1 MHSLVNSARLSPQQV
16 RPLTEREFANISR
29 LAYEKFGLEL
39 KGEKREL
46 VSARLGKKV
55 RAMGCRSFQ
64 QYYEHVLDDRTG
76 EALIELIDALTTNF
90 TGFMREPSHFEF
102 LCKEVLPGWLGRDR
116 VRIWS
121 TACSTGE
128 EPYTLAFS
136 LLDALGSARRPRF
149 EFLATDISSR
159 ALQEARRGV
168 YPAARLEKLPQGWL
182 RTFFLKG
189 QGNWAGSYRVK
200 PEVAR
205 LIEFRRLN
213 LIEPFSH
220 AEPFSAI
227 LCRNVMIYFDKAT
240 QQTLVRNL
248 AARLE
253 PGGYLLIGHSE
264 SLTGIDQ
271 PLTYVR
277 PTVYRKGAR

>member
-1 MHSLVNSARLSPQQV
+1 MPSFTAPWHQQQL
-16 RPLTEREFANISR
+16 RPLTQREFDNISR

-55 RAMGCRSFQ
+55 RLLGCRSFQ
-64 QYYEHVLDDRTG
+64 AYYQHVLEDRTG

-90 TGFMREPSHFEF
+90 TSFMREPSHFEF
-102 LCKEVLPGWLGRDR
+102 LRKEALAGWRSRDR

-121 TACSTGE
+121 AACSTGE

-136 LLDALGSARRPRF
+136 LLDAIGAARWPRL
-149 EFLATDISSR
+149 EIVATDISSR
-159 ALQEARRGV
+159 TLREAQRGI
-168 YPAARLEKLPQGWL
+168 YPAARLANLPQGWL
-182 RTFFLKG
+182 RAFFLRG
-189 QGNWAGSYRVK
+189 EGNWKGSYRVK
-200 PEVAR
+200 PEVAG

-220 AEPFSAI
+220 PEPFSAI
-227 LCRNVMIYFDKAT
+227 ICRNVMIYFDKAT
-240 QQTLVRNL
+240 QQTLIQRL
-248 AARLE
+248 ASQLE

-264 SLTGIDQ
+264 SLTGIEH

-277 PTVYRKGAR
+277 PTIYRRGRP

>member
-1 MHSLVNSARLSPQQV
+1 MPSLTTPCQPV
-16 RPLTEREFANISR
+16 RPLTEREFDNISR

-39 KGEKREL
+39 KGGKREL
-46 VSARLGKKV
+46 VSARLSKKV
-55 RAMGCRSFQ
+55 RALGCPSFQ
-64 QYYEHVLDDRTG
+64 AYYQHVLEDRTG

-102 LCKEVLPGWLGRDR
+102 LRREALSGWLARDR

-136 LLDALGSARRPRF
+136 LLDVLGGAKRPR
-149 EFLATDISSR
+149 LQIVATDISSR
-159 ALQEARRGV
+159 ALQEAQRAV
-168 YPAARLEKLPQGWL
+168 YPAARLESLPPGWL

-189 QGNWAGSYRVK
+189 ERQWKGSYRVK
-200 PEVAR
+200 PEITSM
-205 LIEFRRLN
+205 IEFRRLN

-220 AEPFSAI
+220 PEPMSAI

-240 QQTLVRNL
+240 QQTLVQRL
-248 AARLE
+248 ASQLE

-264 SLTGIDQ
+264 SLTGIDH

-277 PTVYRKGAR
+277 PTIYRRGRA

>member
-1 MHSLVNSARLSPQQV
+1 MPSSGAPWHQQQV
-16 RPLTEREFANISR
+16 CPLTQREFDNISR

-55 RAMGCRSFQ
+55 RSLGCRSFQ
-64 QYYEHVLDDRTG
+64 AYYQHVLEDRTG

-90 TGFMREPSHFEF
+90 TSFMREPSHFEF
-102 LCKEVLPGWLGRDR
+102 LRKEALAAWRARDR

-128 EPYTLAFS
+128 EPYTLACS
-136 LLDALGSARRPRF
+136 LLDAIGAAQRPR
-149 EFLATDISSR
+149 LQIVATDISSR
-159 ALQEARRGV
+159 TLREAQRGI
-168 YPAARLEKLPQGWL
+168 YAAARLENLPQGWL
-182 RTFFLKG
+182 RTYFLKG
-189 QGNWAGSYRVK
+189 ERNWKGSYRVK
-200 PEVAR
+200 PEIAGM
-205 LIEFRRLN
+205 IEFRRLN

-220 AEPFSAI
+220 PEPFSAI
-227 LCRNVMIYFDKAT
+227 LCRNVMIYFNKAT
-240 QQTLVRNL
+240 QQTLIQRL
-248 AARLE
+248 ASQLE

-264 SLTGIDQ
+264 SLTGIDH

-277 PTVYRKGAR
+277 PTIYRRGRP